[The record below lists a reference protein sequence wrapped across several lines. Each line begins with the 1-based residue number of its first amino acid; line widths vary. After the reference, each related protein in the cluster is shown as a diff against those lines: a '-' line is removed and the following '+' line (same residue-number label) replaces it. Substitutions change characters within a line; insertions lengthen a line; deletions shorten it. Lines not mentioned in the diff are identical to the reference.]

1 MTKIQI
7 RADQNPKIPIGTEV
21 NLDLANRYNVGT
33 VAKLA
38 TLRGITKVLRRRMMV
53 ILLML

>member
-7 RADQNPKIPIGTEV
+7 KADQNLEIPIGTEV
-21 NLDLANRYNVGT
+21 NLDLANRYSVRT

-38 TLRGITKVLRRRMMV
+38 TLRGTAKALRKKLMM
-53 ILLML
+53 ILLIL